1 MAIIYIN
8 IVDIE
13 SLMFHVKFQ
22 NLGTSGSEVEEFF
35 LKILAIYGHGGHLGH
50 DRFYI
55 LMSTLLKEDPHKIT

>member
-8 IVDIE
+8 IVDLE

-35 LKILAIYGHGGHLGH
+35 FKDFGHIWAW
-50 DRFYI
+50 RP
-55 LMSTLLKEDPHKIT
+55 SWS